1 MATSRSKKIAAR
13 KRQLRSNIKKF
24 NLNELEAKK
33 SSPKTGMDYV
43 KGQVGNYKNR
53 LKNIGVDPEKAIDTR
68 NPLEKALNLK
78 KDQNV
83 LFDVFEVLN
92 RPQQALFGAVDNLIK
107 HKDVGKGAL
116 EGLTGKKET
125 SGGKILRDLGMEG
138 NGKANLFTKEGR
150 KNIRLSDVLGFG
162 LDIFADPL
170 DLIAAPVKV
179 TSTAGKAVKAA
190 DNVSD
195 VLSKGTKLVKSTDT
209 LGDTARGI
217 AKASSTLN
225 TLGDVGKTTDVA
237 WKPISSILVE
247 KAGKGIKKGVGLS
260 DKAIEKV
267 LGVSDARNL
276 RKAEK
281 YAERTG
287 STLEDAAK
295 KLGISTSKLD
305 VYKGVKNQLRKTVDS
320 SKNIGGLIEKSK
332 EAENIANVNKTI
344 GERVL
349 DDLNSDIDNIIAA
362 SGKQGD
368 EAQAYYRQISDAL
381 HTKIDSAYD
390 RTIRGDDV
398 LASLKKGKAV
408 DFFNE
413 DSAKAITDE
422 LRKYGVKA
430 SNDGRTVTLLDSNS
444 KLKPLS
450 DAFKDKTFGKY
461 LSAEDLVDIDDAKN
475 FLNSTPEL
483 QELSRKAE
491 SAFPNLSR
499 VYDDLT
505 GLNASNIT
513 KEGYVR
519 HGLTDEGK
527 GIKASQGQFTSS
539 NKAFSGRKFKGT
551 AKEYNRLKEAALKEK
566 DLVDDAITGAKTT
579 KRGENAAKSIYKTD
593 DAGNFILDKEG
604 KPIRDD
610 NLYKELVDKKKNR
623 IASLQQEL
631 ESSEEILKGQTE
643 GLDAIDETKL
653 TKKGLRDVNTLRA
666 EKDFQE
672 TVSELKKLKF
682 ELIPE
687 KSSEVIDNL
696 KTSFKDYRKAKTA
709 YTNELKR
716 RIPSR
721 GDINKLEKNIGE
733 KQKLITDGKYYSDY
747 KKAEEAYKKALKT
760 KDISKETLNE
770 LKQTII
776 DKQKLVRN
784 SRAFKSYE
792 KSKNIYGKA
801 LELSGSSTKRLAK
814 LKNDMI
820 RNQKIVTN
828 NINVAKRF
836 QNKQARDIVG
846 NANKAFRE
854 GKRTG
859 RNIEKEML
867 KLKKTQGQIRAI
879 YESAQDLADSLPGQI
894 RYQEAALKKIEN
906 SSDAI
911 FASKSKIM
919 EQQAKAANILTS
931 QEGIEFMQTGFME
944 NLADYVKESPKFNKG
959 AQIYNEALVTG
970 LFNNNKYIKMADE
983 VGDKIPYGFT
993 KVNGSNFAN
1002 KLSEYNGI
1010 LPKNSQ
1016 DLANVMNQFKG
1027 TDIYVDN
1034 DVLKMFNM
1042 ANDTS
1047 KNQIKPL
1054 IKFIDGINNMF
1065 KKFSTLTPGF
1075 QIRNIVG
1082 NGTNMVLSGMPAK
1095 DLPVYYTRAVS
1106 LWNKSDELMDAFR
1119 KGTLTAAQK
1128 KDFDILKDFYTAG
1141 FAEAY
1146 VKGQGLEAIKEGGKG
1161 LIGKASK
1168 ASAYFNEGMDRLNR
1182 LTLLMYAKDNPQ
1194 YVSKLGRKNA
1204 VDAVRMVLFDP
1215 DNMSDLERNF
1225 FKKIIPFYTFTKQ
1238 NLMFQA
1244 SNIAK
1249 NTPKYKRLFRALN
1262 KAYDSVGE
1270 DKYYQYQKESMQ
1282 IPLPF
1287 TGSNGEQLFLKA
1299 NLPVSDLGE
1308 FMSNPLQRTGAST
1321 APFIKTPIEIITG
1334 KSLFTGEDANYN
1346 TLKNTAEKLGI
1357 KYQGVQDTTQLAETI
1372 LNGFGMQNVS
1382 TNIIKK
1388 VRAVLD
1394 KDQDGKSNQQLWA
1407 EIIRSV
1413 LQNTKRENIVNSGL
1427 YDEMLQYQ
1435 AVIKRLK
1442 NQGIDVPTMTEINAT
1457 NKMKLNRLK
1466 RKRAYSR

>member
-1 MATSRSKKIAAR
+1 MATSRSRRNSNFKKGMAA
-13 KRQLRSNIKKF
+13 II
-24 NLNELEAKK
+24 EAG
-33 SSPKTGMDYV
+33 SETPRKTGMGYV
-43 KGQVGNYKNR
+43 KGQVKNYKSR

-83 LFDVFEVLN
+83 LFDIFEVLN
-92 RPQQALFGAVDNLIK
+92 RPQQALFGAIDNAINN
-107 HKDVGKGAL
+107 KDIGKGAL

-138 NGKANLFTKEGR
+138 TGKGNIFTKEGR
-150 KNIRLSDVLGFG
+150 KNLSLSDFLGLG
-162 LDIFADPL
+162 LDIVADPL
-170 DLIAAPVKV
+170 DYITAPVKV
-179 TSTAGKAVKAA
+179 ASTAGKAVKAA

-195 VLSKGTKLVKSTDT
+195 VLSKGTKLVKSADT

-225 TLGDVGKTTDVA
+225 TLGDVGKTTNVA

-305 VYKGVKNQLRKTVDS
+305 VYKGVKDQLRKTVDS
-320 SKNIGGLIEKSK
+320 SKNIGGLIGKSK

-349 DDLNSDIDNIIAA
+349 NDLNNDIDNIITA

-368 EAQAYYRQISDAL
+368 EAQAFYRQISDAL
-381 HTKIDSAYD
+381 QTKVDSAYD

-422 LRKYGVKA
+422 LRNYGIKA
-430 SNDGRTVTLLDSNS
+430 SNDGRKVTLLDSNS

-450 DAFKDKTFGKY
+450 DAFKDKTFGNY
-461 LSAEDLVDIDDAKN
+461 LSAEDIVDIDDANK

-491 SAFPNLSR
+491 SAFPDLSR
-499 VYDDLT
+499 AYDDLT

-527 GIKASQGQFTSS
+527 EIKASQGQFTSS
-539 NKAFSGRKFKGT
+539 NKAFRGRKFKGT
-551 AKEYNRLKEAALKEK
+551 AKEYNRLKEAGLVEK
-566 DLVDDAITGAKTT
+566 TDDLVEDAITGTKTT

-593 DAGNFILDKEG
+593 DAGNFVLDKEG

-610 NLYKELVDKKKNR
+610 NLYKELVDKKNKR
-623 IASLQQEL
+623 KAALQQEL

-653 TKKGLRDVNTLRA
+653 TKKGIKNVNILKA

-672 TVSELKKLKF
+672 TLSELKKIKFDASEPPLKF
-682 ELIPE
+682 KKEILDLNQIPE
-687 KSSEVIDNL
+687 ESSEVIDNL
-696 KTSFKDYRKAKTA
+696 RTSFTDYRKAKNA
-709 YTNELKR
+709 YVNGLK
-716 RIPSR
+716 
-721 GDINKLEKNIGE
+721 KKNITGF
-733 KQKLITDGKYYSDY
+733 
-747 KKAEEAYKKALKT
+747 
-760 KDISKETLNE
+760 E
-770 LKQTII
+770 L
-776 DKQKLVRN
+776 
-784 SRAFKSYE
+784 E
-792 KSKNIYGKA
+792 H
-801 LELSGSSTKRLAK
+801 
-814 LKNDMI
+814 LKNQM
-820 RNQKIVTN
+820 NNSKKMVTT
-828 NINVAKRF
+828 NINVAKKF
-836 QNKQARDIVG
+836 QDKKGIEAIKK
-846 NANKAFRE
+846 ANKAFTE
-854 GKRTG
+854 GKVAG
-859 RNIEKEML
+859 RSIEKEMQ
-867 KLKKTQGQIRAI
+867 KLKKTQGQVKAI
-879 YESAQDLADSLPGQI
+879 YESAQDLADSLPKQI

-906 SSDAI
+906 SADAI
-911 FASKSKIM
+911 FASKSKII

-931 QEGIEFMQTGFME
+931 QEGIEFMNTGFME
-944 NLADYVKESPKFNKG
+944 NLADYVKRTPEFNKG

-993 KVNGSNFAN
+993 KVNGTNFAN

-1042 ANDTS
+1042 ANNAE

-1054 IKFIDGINNMF
+1054 MKFIDGVNNTF

-1075 QIRNIVG
+1075 QIRNILG
-1082 NGTNMVLSGMPAK
+1082 NSTNMVLSGMPAK
-1095 DLPVYYTRAVS
+1095 DLPVYYTRAAS

-1168 ASAYFNEGMDRLNR
+1168 VSANLNEGMDRLNR

-1244 SNIAK
+1244 SNVAK

-1262 KAYDSVGE
+1262 KAYDSVGD
-1270 DKYYQYQKESMQ
+1270 DKVASYQKNNMQ

-1287 TGSNGEQLFLKA
+1287 TGSDGEQLFLKA

-1321 APFIKTPIEIITG
+1321 APLIKTPIEIITG

-1357 KYQGVQDTTQLAETI
+1357 RSQGVQDTAQLAETI

-1382 TNIIKK
+1382 TNLIKK

-1407 EIIRSV
+1407 EIFRSV

-1442 NQGIDVPTMTEINAT
+1442 NQGIDIPTMTEINAT

>member
-107 HKDVGKGAL
+107 HKDVAKGAL

-195 VLSKGTKLVKSTDT
+195 VLSKGTKLVKSTDK

-217 AKASSTLN
+217 SKASSTLN

-295 KLGISTSKLD
+295 ELGISISKLD
-305 VYKGVKNQLRKTVDS
+305 VYKGVKDQLRKTVNS
-320 SKNIGGLIEKSK
+320 SKNIGGLIGKSK

-381 HTKIDSAYD
+381 QTKVDSAYD
-390 RTIRGDDV
+390 RTIKGDDV

-461 LSAEDLVDIDDAKN
+461 LSKEDLLDLEKAKEV
-475 FLNSTPEL
+475 LNSTPEL
-483 QELSRKAE
+483 KELSRKAE

-527 GIKASQGQFTSS
+527 EIKASQGQFTSS
-539 NKAFSGRKFKGT
+539 NKAFRERKFKGT
-551 AKEYNRLKEAALKEK
+551 AKEYNRLKEAGLVEK
-566 DLVDDAITGAKTT
+566 TDDLVEDAITGAKTT

-593 DAGNFILDKEG
+593 DAGNF
-604 KPIRDD
+604 
-610 NLYKELVDKKKNR
+610 YKELVDKKKNR

-653 TKKGLRDVNTLRA
+653 TKKGIKNVNILKT
-666 EKDFQE
+666 EKKFQDN
-672 TVSELKKLKF
+672 VASLKKLKF
-682 ELIPE
+682 DTIPE
-687 KSSEVIDNL
+687 ESSEVIDNL
-696 KTSFKDYRKAKTA
+696 KTSFTDYRKSKTA
-709 YTNELKR
+709 YVNGLKKK
-716 RIPSR
+716 S
-721 GDINKLEKNIGE
+721 
-733 KQKLITDGKYYSDY
+733 ITDD
-747 KKAEEAYKKALKT
+747 ELKALKT
-760 KDISKETLNE
+760 TMDNN
-770 LKQTII
+770 
-776 DKQKLVRN
+776 QKLVT
-784 SRAFKSYE
+784 S
-792 KSKNIYGKA
+792 
-801 LELSGSSTKRLAK
+801 
-814 LKNDMI
+814 
-820 RNQKIVTN
+820 
-828 NINVAKRF
+828 NINVVKQF
-836 QNKQARDIVG
+836 QNKQARDAVK
-846 NANKAFRE
+846 NANRAFRQ
-854 GKRTG
+854 GRMTG
-859 RNIEKEML
+859 RSIEKEIQRL
-867 KLKKTQGQIRAI
+867 TKTQGQVKAI
-879 YESAQDLADSLPGQI
+879 YESAEDLAESLPGQI

-906 SSDAI
+906 SADAI

-931 QEGIEFMQTGFME
+931 QEGIEFMNTGFME
-944 NLADYVKESPKFNKG
+944 NLADYVKRTPEFNKG
-959 AQIYNEALVTG
+959 AQIYNESLVTG

-983 VGDKIPYGFT
+983 VGDKVPYGFT

-1042 ANDTS
+1042 ANNAG
-1047 KNQIKPL
+1047 KNQVNPL
-1054 IKFIDGINNMF
+1054 IKFMDGINNTF

-1075 QIRNIVG
+1075 QLRNILG
-1082 NGTNMVLSGMPAK
+1082 NSTNMVLSGMPAK
-1095 DLPVYYTRAVS
+1095 DLPVYYTRAAS
-1106 LWNKSDELMDAFR
+1106 LWNKKDELMDAFR

-1168 ASAYFNEGMDRLNR
+1168 VSANLNEKMDTFNR

-1215 DNMSDLERNF
+1215 DNMSDLERNV

-1244 SNIAK
+1244 SNVAK

-1262 KAYDSVGE
+1262 KAYDSVGD
-1270 DKYYQYQKESMQ
+1270 DKIASYQKNNMQ

-1308 FMSNPLQRTGAST
+1308 FMSNPVQRTLSST
-1321 APFIKTPIEIITG
+1321 APLIKTPIEMVTG

-1357 KYQGVQDTTQLAETI
+1357 RSEGVNNTAKLAETI

-1382 TNIIKK
+1382 TNLIKK
-1388 VRAVLD
+1388 VQAVLD

-1407 EIIRSV
+1407 EIFRSV

-1427 YDEMLQYQ
+1427 YDEMQQYQ

>member
-1 MATSRSKKIAAR
+1 MATSRSRRNSKFKKGMAA
-13 KRQLRSNIKKF
+13 II
-24 NLNELEAKK
+24 EAG
-33 SSPKTGMDYV
+33 SETPRKTGMGYV
-43 KGQVGNYKNR
+43 KGQVKNYKSR

-83 LFDVFEVLN
+83 LFDIFEVLN
-92 RPQQALFGAVDNLIK
+92 RPQQALFGAIDNAINN
-107 HKDVGKGAL
+107 KDVGKGAL

-138 NGKANLFTKEGR
+138 TGKGNIFTKEGR
-150 KNIRLSDVLGFG
+150 KNLSLSDFLGLG
-162 LDIFADPL
+162 LDIVADPL
-170 DLIAAPVKV
+170 DYITAPVKV
-179 TSTAGKAVKAA
+179 ASTAGKAVKAA

-195 VLSKGTKLVKSTDT
+195 VLSKGTKLVKSADT

-225 TLGDVGKTTDVA
+225 TLGDVGKTTNVA

-281 YAERTG
+281 YAAKTG
-287 STLEDAAK
+287 STLEDAARS
-295 KLGISTSKLD
+295 LGISTSKLD
-305 VYKGVKNQLRKTVDS
+305 IYKGVKNQLRNTVDS
-320 SKNIGGLIEKSK
+320 SKNIGGLIGKSK

-349 DDLNSDIDNIIAA
+349 NDLNNDIDNIITA

-368 EAQAYYRQISDAL
+368 EAQAFYKKISDAL
-381 HTKIDSAYD
+381 QTKVDSAYD
-390 RTIRGDDV
+390 RTIKGDDV

-422 LRKYGVKA
+422 LRNYGIKA
-430 SNDGRTVTLLDSNS
+430 SNDGRKVTLLDSNS

-450 DAFKDKTFGKY
+450 DAFKDKTFGNY
-461 LSAEDLVDIDDAKN
+461 LSAEDIVDIDDANK

-499 VYDDLT
+499 ASDDLT

-527 GIKASQGQFTSS
+527 EIKASQGQFTSS
-539 NKAFSGRKFKGT
+539 NKAFRGRKFKGT
-551 AKEYNRLKEAALKEK
+551 AKEYNRLKEAGLVEK
-566 DLVDDAITGAKTT
+566 TDDLVEDAITGSKTT

-593 DAGNFILDKEG
+593 DAGNFVTKNGELV
-604 KPIRDD
+604 RDD

-631 ESSEEILKGQTE
+631 DSSNEILKGKTE

-653 TKKGLRDVNTLRA
+653 TKKGIKNVNILKT
-666 EKDFQE
+666 EKAFQDN
-672 TVSELKKLKF
+672 VASLKKLKF
-682 ELIPE
+682 DTIPE
-687 KSSEVIDNL
+687 ESSEVIDNL
-696 KTSFKDYRKAKTA
+696 KTSFTDYRKSKTA
-709 YTNELKR
+709 YVNGLKKK
-716 RIPSR
+716 S
-721 GDINKLEKNIGE
+721 
-733 KQKLITDGKYYSDY
+733 ITDD
-747 KKAEEAYKKALKT
+747 ELKALKT
-760 KDISKETLNE
+760 TMDNN
-770 LKQTII
+770 
-776 DKQKLVRN
+776 QKLVT
-784 SRAFKSYE
+784 S
-792 KSKNIYGKA
+792 
-801 LELSGSSTKRLAK
+801 
-814 LKNDMI
+814 
-820 RNQKIVTN
+820 
-828 NINVAKRF
+828 NINVAKQF
-836 QNKQARDIVG
+836 QNKQARDAVK
-846 NANKAFRE
+846 NANKAFRQ
-854 GKRTG
+854 GKMTG
-859 RNIEKEML
+859 RSIEKEIQRL
-867 KLKKTQGQIRAI
+867 TKTQGQVKAI
-879 YESAQDLADSLPGQI
+879 YESAQDLAESLPGQI
-894 RYQEAALKKIEN
+894 KYQEAALKKIEN
-906 SSDAI
+906 SADAI

-931 QEGIEFMQTGFME
+931 QEGIEFMNTGFME
-944 NLADYVKESPKFNKG
+944 NLTDYVKRTPEFNKG

-970 LFNNNKYIKMADE
+970 LFNNNKYIKMTDE
-983 VGDKIPYGFT
+983 VGDKVPYGFT

-1034 DVLKMFNM
+1034 DVLKMFSM
-1042 ANDTS
+1042 ANNAG
-1047 KNQIKPL
+1047 KNQVNPL
-1054 IKFIDGINNMF
+1054 IKFMDGINNTF

-1075 QIRNIVG
+1075 QMRNIVG
-1082 NGTNMVLSGMPAK
+1082 NSTNMVLSGMPARE
-1095 DLPVYYTRAVS
+1095 LPTYYTRAAS

-1168 ASAYFNEGMDRLNR
+1168 VSANLNEGMDRLNR

-1204 VDAVRMVLFDP
+1204 VDAVRTVLFDP
-1215 DNMSDLERNF
+1215 DNMSDLERNV

-1244 SNIAK
+1244 SNVAK

-1262 KAYDSVGE
+1262 KAYDSVGD
-1270 DKYYQYQKESMQ
+1270 DKIASYQKGNMQ

-1308 FMSNPLQRTGAST
+1308 FMSNPVQRTLAST
-1321 APFIKTPIEIITG
+1321 APLIKTPIEMVTG

-1357 KYQGVQDTTQLAETI
+1357 RSQGVQDTAQLAETI

-1382 TNIIKK
+1382 TNLIKK
-1388 VRAVLD
+1388 VQAVLD

-1407 EIIRSV
+1407 EIFRSV

-1427 YDEMLQYQ
+1427 YDEMQQYQ

>member
-1 MATSRSKKIAAR
+1 MATSRSKRNSKFKKGMAA
-13 KRQLRSNIKKF
+13 I
-24 NLNELEAKK
+24 LEAG
-33 SSPKTGMDYV
+33 SETPRKTGMDYV
-43 KGQVGNYKNR
+43 KGQVKNYKNR

-83 LFDVFEVLN
+83 LFDIFEVLN
-92 RPQQALFGAVDNLIK
+92 RPQQALFGAADNMIK
-107 HKDVGKGAL
+107 GDDVTKGAL

-138 NGKANLFTKEGR
+138 TGKGNIFTKEGR
-150 KNIRLSDVLGFG
+150 KNLSLSDFLGLG
-162 LDIFADPL
+162 LDIIADPL
-170 DLIAAPVKV
+170 DYITAPVKV
-179 TSTAGKAVKAA
+179 ASTAGKAVKAA
-190 DNVSD
+190 DNISD

-209 LGDTARGI
+209 LGGTARGI

-225 TLGDVGKTTDVA
+225 TLGDVGKTTDIA

-247 KAGKGIKKGVGLS
+247 KAGKGIKKGAKFGDNILEKALS
-260 DKAIEKV
+260 K
-267 LGVSDARNL
+267 SDAKSL
-276 RKAEK
+276 RKAEEYVAK
-281 YAERTG
+281 AGGTI
-287 STLEDAAK
+287 EDALK
-295 KLGISTSKLD
+295 EIGRSSTKLD
-305 VYKGVKNQLRKTVDS
+305 TYKGIKDQLRNTVDS
-320 SKNIGGLIEKSK
+320 AKNLGGLIGKSR
-332 EAENIANVNKTI
+332 EAQNISNINKTI

-349 DDLNSDIDNIIAA
+349 DDLNNDIDNIIAT

-368 EAQAYYRQISDAL
+368 EAQAYYRKISDAL
-381 HTKIDSAYD
+381 QTKVDSTYD

-461 LSAEDLVDIDDAKN
+461 LSAEDLVDIDDAKK

-491 SAFPNLSR
+491 SAFPDLSR
-499 VYDDLT
+499 AYDDLT

-653 TKKGLRDVNTLRA
+653 TKKGLRDVNTLRV

-760 KDISKETLNE
+760 KDISKETLND
-770 LKQTII
+770 LKQTMI
-776 DKQKLVRN
+776 DKQKLIRN

-867 KLKKTQGQIRAI
+867 KLKKTQGQVKAI

-944 NLADYVKESPKFNKG
+944 NLADYVKRSPEFNKA

-983 VGDKIPYGFT
+983 VGDKVPYGFT

-1427 YDEMLQYQ
+1427 YDEMQQYQ

>member
-1 MATSRSKKIAAR
+1 MATSRSKRNSKFKKGMAA
-13 KRQLRSNIKKF
+13 II
-24 NLNELEAKK
+24 EAG
-33 SSPKTGMDYV
+33 SETPRKTGMGYV
-43 KGQVGNYKNR
+43 KGQVKNYKSR

-83 LFDVFEVLN
+83 LFDIFEVLN
-92 RPQQALFGAVDNLIK
+92 RPQQALFGAIDNAINN
-107 HKDVGKGAL
+107 KDIGKGAL

-138 NGKANLFTKEGR
+138 TGKGNIFTKEGR
-150 KNIRLSDVLGFG
+150 KNLSLSDFLGLG
-162 LDIFADPL
+162 LDIVADPL
-170 DLIAAPVKV
+170 DYITAPVKV
-179 TSTAGKAVKAA
+179 ASTAGKAVKAA
-190 DNVSD
+190 DNISD
-195 VLSKGTKLVKSTDT
+195 VLSKGTKLVKSADT

-225 TLGDVGKTTDVA
+225 TLGDVGKTTNVA

-281 YAERTG
+281 YAAKTG
-287 STLEDAAK
+287 STLEDAARS
-295 KLGISTSKLD
+295 LGISTSKLD
-305 VYKGVKNQLRKTVDS
+305 IYKGVKNQLRNTVDS
-320 SKNIGGLIEKSK
+320 SKNIGGLIGKSK

-349 DDLNSDIDNIIAA
+349 NDLNSDIDNIIAA

-368 EAQAYYRQISDAL
+368 EAQAFYRQISDAL
-381 HTKIDSAYD
+381 QTKVDSAYD

-398 LASLKKGKAV
+398 LSSLKKGKAV

-422 LRKYGVKA
+422 LRKYGIKA

-450 DAFKDKTFGKY
+450 DAFKDKTFGNY
-461 LSAEDLVDIDDAKN
+461 LSAEDIVDIDDANK

-491 SAFPNLSR
+491 NAFPNLSR
-499 VYDDLT
+499 ASDDLT

-527 GIKASQGQFTSS
+527 EIKASQGQFTSS
-539 NKAFSGRKFKGT
+539 NKAFRGRKFKGT
-551 AKEYNRLKEAALKEK
+551 AKEYNRLKEAGLVEK
-566 DLVDDAITGAKTT
+566 TDDLVEDAITGAKTT

-593 DAGNFILDKEG
+593 DAGNFVLDKEG

-610 NLYKELVDKKKNR
+610 NLYKELVAKKNKR
-623 IASLQQEL
+623 KEALQQEL
-631 ESSEEILKGQTE
+631 ESVEEILKGKTE
-643 GLDAIDETKL
+643 GLDAIDESKL

-672 TVSELKKLKF
+672 TVSELKKIKFDTSEPPLKF
-682 ELIPE
+682 KKEILDLNQIPE
-687 KSSEVIDNL
+687 ESSEVIDNL
-696 KTSFKDYRKAKTA
+696 RTSFTDYRKAKNA
-709 YTNELKR
+709 YVNGLK
-716 RIPSR
+716 
-721 GDINKLEKNIGE
+721 KKNITGF
-733 KQKLITDGKYYSDY
+733 
-747 KKAEEAYKKALKT
+747 
-760 KDISKETLNE
+760 E
-770 LKQTII
+770 L
-776 DKQKLVRN
+776 
-784 SRAFKSYE
+784 E
-792 KSKNIYGKA
+792 H
-801 LELSGSSTKRLAK
+801 
-814 LKNDMI
+814 LKNQM
-820 RNQKIVTN
+820 NNSKKMVTT
-828 NINVAKRF
+828 NINVAKKF
-836 QNKQARDIVG
+836 QDKKGIEAIKK
-846 NANKAFRE
+846 ANKAFTE
-854 GKRTG
+854 GKVAG
-859 RNIEKEML
+859 RSIEKEMQ

-879 YESAQDLADSLPGQI
+879 YESAEDLAKSLPGQI

-931 QEGIEFMQTGFME
+931 QEGIEFMNTGFME
-944 NLADYVKESPKFNKG
+944 NLADYVKRTPEFNKG

-970 LFNNNKYIKMADE
+970 LFNNNKYIKMTDE
-983 VGDKIPYGFT
+983 VGDKVPYGFT

-1042 ANDTS
+1042 ANNAG
-1047 KNQIKPL
+1047 KNQVNPL
-1054 IKFIDGINNMF
+1054 IKFMDGINNTF

-1082 NGTNMVLSGMPAK
+1082 NSTNMVLSGMPAK
-1095 DLPVYYTRAVS
+1095 DLPIYYTRAAS

-1128 KDFDILKDFYTAG
+1128 KDFDILKDFYKAG

-1168 ASAYFNEGMDRLNR
+1168 VSAKMNEKMDTFNR

-1244 SNIAK
+1244 SNVAK

-1262 KAYDSVGE
+1262 KAYDSVGD
-1270 DKYYQYQKESMQ
+1270 DKIASYQKNNMQ

-1321 APFIKTPIEIITG
+1321 APLIKTPIEIITG

-1357 KYQGVQDTTQLAETI
+1357 KSKGVQDTAKLAETI

-1382 TNIIKK
+1382 TNLIKK
-1388 VRAVLD
+1388 VQAVLD

-1407 EIIRSV
+1407 EIFRSV

>member
-1 MATSRSKKIAAR
+1 MATSRSKRNSNFKKGMAA
-13 KRQLRSNIKKF
+13 I
-24 NLNELEAKK
+24 LEAG
-33 SSPKTGMDYV
+33 SETPRKTGMGYV
-43 KGQVGNYKNR
+43 KGQVKNYKNR

-83 LFDVFEVLN
+83 LFDIFEVLN
-92 RPQQALFGAVDNLIK
+92 RPQQALFGAADNMIK
-107 HKDVGKGAL
+107 GDDVTKGAL

-138 NGKANLFTKEGR
+138 TGKGNIFTKEGR
-150 KNIRLSDVLGFG
+150 KNLSLSDYLGLG

-209 LGDTARGI
+209 LGGTARGI

-247 KAGKGIKKGVGLS
+247 KAGKGIKKGAKFGDNILEKALS
-260 DKAIEKV
+260 K
-267 LGVSDARNL
+267 SDAKSL
-276 RKAEK
+276 RKAEEYVAK
-281 YAERTG
+281 AGGTI
-287 STLEDAAK
+287 EDALK
-295 KLGISTSKLD
+295 EIGRSSTKLD
-305 VYKGVKNQLRKTVDS
+305 TYKGIKDQLRKTVDS
-320 SKNIGGLIEKSK
+320 AKNLGGLIGTSK
-332 EAENIANVNKTI
+332 EAQNISNINKTI

-349 DDLNSDIDNIIAA
+349 DDLNNDIDDIIVA

-368 EAQAYYRQISDAL
+368 EAQAYYRKISDAL
-381 HTKIDSAYD
+381 QTKVDSAYD

-483 QELSRKAE
+483 QELSRKSE
-491 SAFPNLSR
+491 SAFPDLSR
-499 VYDDLT
+499 AYDYLT

-539 NKAFSGRKFKGT
+539 NKAFRGRKFKGT
-551 AKEYNRLKEAALKEK
+551 AKEYNRLKEAGLVEK
-566 DLVDDAITGAKTT
+566 TDDLVEDAITGAKTT

-610 NLYKELVDKKKNR
+610 NLYKELVDKKNNR

-631 ESSEEILKGQTE
+631 ESSEEILKGKTE
-643 GLDAIDETKL
+643 GLDAIDESKL
-653 TKKGLRDVNTLRA
+653 TKKGIKNVNILKA

-672 TVSELKKLKF
+672 TLSELKKIKFDASEPPLKF
-682 ELIPE
+682 KKEILDLNQIPE
-687 KSSEVIDNL
+687 ESSEVIDNL
-696 KTSFKDYRKAKTA
+696 RTSFTDYRKAKNA
-709 YTNELKR
+709 YVNGLK
-716 RIPSR
+716 
-721 GDINKLEKNIGE
+721 KKNI
-733 KQKLITDGKYYSDY
+733 TWF
-747 KKAEEAYKKALKT
+747 
-760 KDISKETLNE
+760 E
-770 LKQTII
+770 L
-776 DKQKLVRN
+776 
-784 SRAFKSYE
+784 E
-792 KSKNIYGKA
+792 H
-801 LELSGSSTKRLAK
+801 
-814 LKNDMI
+814 LKNQM
-820 RNQKIVTN
+820 NNSKKMVTT
-828 NINVAKRF
+828 NINVAKKF
-836 QNKQARDIVG
+836 QDKKGIEAIKK
-846 NANKAFRE
+846 ANKAFTE
-854 GKRTG
+854 GKATG
-859 RNIEKEML
+859 RSIEKEMQ
-867 KLKKTQGQIRAI
+867 KLKKTQGQVKAI
-879 YESAQDLADSLPGQI
+879 YESAQDLADSLPKQI

-944 NLADYVKESPKFNKG
+944 NLADYVRRSPGFNKA

-983 VGDKIPYGFT
+983 IGDKVPYGFT

-1002 KLSEYNGI
+1002 KLGEYNGI

-1042 ANDTS
+1042 ANNAE

-1054 IKFIDGINNMF
+1054 IKFIDGINNTF
-1065 KKFSTLTPGF
+1065 KKFATLTAGF
-1075 QIRNIVG
+1075 QVRNILG

-1095 DLPVYYTRAVS
+1095 DLPVYYTKAHS
-1106 LWNKSDELMDAFR
+1106 LWNNADELMDAFR

-1168 ASAYFNEGMDRLNR
+1168 VSANLNEGMDRLNR

-1215 DNMSDLERNF
+1215 NNMSDLERNF

-1270 DKYYQYQKESMQ
+1270 GNYYEYQKGNMQ

-1308 FMSNPLQRTGAST
+1308 FMSNPVQRTLSST
-1321 APFIKTPIEIITG
+1321 APFIKIPTEMVTG

-1346 TLKNTAEKLGI
+1346 VLKNTAEKLGI
-1357 KYQGVQDTTQLAETI
+1357 KYQGVQDTAQLAETI

-1382 TNIIKK
+1382 TNLIKK
-1388 VRAVLD
+1388 VQAVLD

-1407 EIIRSV
+1407 EILRSV

>member
-24 NLNELEAKK
+24 NLNELEAKN

-43 KGQVGNYKNR
+43 KGQVGNYKTR
-53 LKNIGVDPEKAIDTR
+53 LQNIGVDPEKAIDTR

-83 LFDVFEVLN
+83 LFDIFEVLN

-138 NGKANLFTKEGR
+138 TGKGNIFTKEGR
-150 KNIRLSDVLGFG
+150 KNLSLSDFLGLG
-162 LDIFADPL
+162 LDIVADPL
-170 DLIAAPVKV
+170 DYITAPVKV
-179 TSTAGKAVKAA
+179 ASTAGKAVKAA
-190 DNVSD
+190 DNISD
-195 VLSKGTKLVKSTDT
+195 VLSKGTKLVKSADT

-225 TLGDVGKTTDVA
+225 TLGDVGKTTNVA

-287 STLEDAAK
+287 STLEDAARE
-295 KLGISTSKLD
+295 LGVSTSKLD
-305 VYKGVKNQLRKTVDS
+305 VYKGIKDQLRKTVDS
-320 SKNIGGLIEKSK
+320 AKNLGGLIGRSK

-349 DDLNSDIDNIIAA
+349 NDLNSDIDNIITA

-368 EAQAYYRQISDAL
+368 EAQAYYRKISDAL
-381 HTKIDSAYD
+381 QTKVDSAYD

-422 LRKYGVKA
+422 LRKYGIKA

-450 DAFKDKTFGKY
+450 DAFKDKTFGNY
-461 LSAEDLVDIDDAKN
+461 LSAEDIVDIDEANK

-499 VYDDLT
+499 ASDDLT

-539 NKAFSGRKFKGT
+539 NKAFRGRKFKGT
-551 AKEYNRLKEAALKEK
+551 AKEYNRLKEAGLVEK
-566 DLVDDAITGAKTT
+566 TDDLVEDAITGAKTT

-593 DAGNFILDKEG
+593 DAGNFVLDKEG

-610 NLYKELVDKKKNR
+610 NLYKELVDKKNKR
-623 IASLQQEL
+623 KAALQQEL
-631 ESSEEILKGQTE
+631 ESSEEILKGKTE

-653 TKKGLRDVNTLRA
+653 TKKGIRDVNTLKA
-666 EKDFQE
+666 EKAFQDN
-672 TVSELKKLKF
+672 VSELKKLKF
-682 ELIPE
+682 DTIPE
-687 KSSEVIDNL
+687 EASEVIDNL
-696 KTSFKDYRKAKTA
+696 KTSFTDYRKSKTA
-709 YTNELKR
+709 YVNGLK
-716 RIPSR
+716 
-721 GDINKLEKNIGE
+721 KKNIADDE
-733 KQKLITDGKYYSDY
+733 L
-747 KKAEEAYKKALKT
+747 KALK
-760 KDISKETLNE
+760 NAM
-770 LKQTII
+770 
-776 DKQKLVRN
+776 DK
-784 SRAFKSYE
+784 
-792 KSKNIYGKA
+792 
-801 LELSGSSTKRLAK
+801 
-814 LKNDMI
+814 
-820 RNQKIVTN
+820 NQKIVTN
-828 NINVAKRF
+828 NINVAKQF

-846 NANKAFRE
+846 NANKAFKQ
-854 GKRTG
+854 GKAAG
-859 RNIEKEML
+859 RSIEKEMQ

-879 YESAQDLADSLPGQI
+879 YESAEDLAKTLPGQI
-894 RYQEAALKKIEN
+894 RYQEAALKKIE
-906 SSDAI
+906 SSADAI

-944 NLADYVKESPKFNKG
+944 NLADYVKRSPEFTAG
-959 AQIYNEALVTG
+959 AQKYNEALVTG

-983 VGDKIPYGFT
+983 VGDKVPYGFT
-993 KVNGSNFAN
+993 KVNGTNFAN

-1042 ANDTS
+1042 ANNAG
-1047 KNQIKPL
+1047 KNQVNPL

-1095 DLPVYYTRAVS
+1095 DLPVYYTRAAS
-1106 LWNKSDELMDAFR
+1106 LWNKRDELMDAFR

-1168 ASAYFNEGMDRLNR
+1168 VSANLNEGMDRLNR

-1215 DNMSDLERNF
+1215 DNMSDLERNV

-1244 SNIAK
+1244 SNVAK

-1270 DKYYQYQKESMQ
+1270 GNYYDYQKGNMQ

-1287 TGSNGEQLFLKA
+1287 RDKDGNQLFLKA

-1308 FMSNPLQRTGAST
+1308 FMSNPVQRTLSST
-1321 APFIKTPIEIITG
+1321 APLIKIPTEMVTG
-1334 KSLFTGEDANYN
+1334 KSLFTGEDTNYN
-1346 TLKNTAEKLGI
+1346 VLKNTAEKLGI
-1357 KYQGVQDTTQLAETI
+1357 RSQGVQDTAQLAETI

-1382 TNIIKK
+1382 TNLIKK
-1388 VRAVLD
+1388 VQAVLD
-1394 KDQDGKSNQQLWA
+1394 KDQEGKSDQQLWA
-1407 EIIRSV
+1407 EIFRSV
-1413 LQNTKRENIVNSGL
+1413 LQNTKRENVVNSGL
-1427 YDEMLQYQ
+1427 YDEMQQYQ

-1442 NQGIDVPTMTEINAT
+1442 NQGIDIPTMTEINAT

>member
-1 MATSRSKKIAAR
+1 MATSRSRRNSKFKKGMAA
-13 KRQLRSNIKKF
+13 II
-24 NLNELEAKK
+24 EAG
-33 SSPKTGMDYV
+33 SETPRKTGMGYV
-43 KGQVGNYKNR
+43 KGQVKNYKSR

-83 LFDVFEVLN
+83 LFDIFEVLN
-92 RPQQALFGAVDNLIK
+92 RPQQALFGAVDNMIK
-107 HKDVGKGAL
+107 EDDVIKGAL

-138 NGKANLFTKEGR
+138 TGKGNIFTKEGR
-150 KNIRLSDVLGFG
+150 KNLSLSDYLGLG

-170 DLIAAPVKV
+170 DYITAPVKV
-179 TSTAGKAVKAA
+179 ASTAGKAVKAA
-190 DNVSD
+190 DNISD
-195 VLSKGTKLVKSTDT
+195 VLSKGTKLVKSADT

-260 DKAIEKV
+260 DRAIEKV

-305 VYKGVKNQLRKTVDS
+305 VYKGVKDQLRKTVDS
-320 SKNIGGLIEKSK
+320 AKNIGGLIRKSK

-349 DDLNSDIDNIIAA
+349 DDLNSDIDDIITA

-368 EAQAYYRQISDAL
+368 EAQAYYRKISDAL
-381 HTKIDSAYD
+381 QTKVDSAYD

-450 DAFKDKTFGKY
+450 DAFKDKTFGNY
-461 LSAEDLVDIDDAKN
+461 LSAEDIVDIDDAKN

-499 VYDDLT
+499 ASDDLT

-527 GIKASQGQFTSS
+527 GIKAQEGQFTSS
-539 NKAFSGRKFKGT
+539 NKAFRGRKFKGT
-551 AKEYNRLKEAALKEK
+551 AKEYNRLQEAALKEK
-566 DLVDDAITGAKTT
+566 GLVEDAITGAKTT

-593 DAGNFILDKEG
+593 DAGNFVLDKEG

-623 IASLQQEL
+623 ISSLQQEL
-631 ESSEEILKGQTE
+631 ESSEEILKGKTE
-643 GLDAIDETKL
+643 GLDAIDESKL
-653 TKKGLRDVNTLRA
+653 TKKGLRDVNTLKA
-666 EKDFQE
+666 EKDFQDN
-672 TVSELKKLKF
+672 VSELKKLKF
-682 ELIPE
+682 DTIPE
-687 KSSEVIDNL
+687 ESSEVIDNL
-696 KTSFKDYRKAKTA
+696 KTSFTDYRKSKTA
-709 YTNELKR
+709 YVNGLK
-716 RIPSR
+716 
-721 GDINKLEKNIGE
+721 KKNIADDE
-733 KQKLITDGKYYSDY
+733 L
-747 KKAEEAYKKALKT
+747 KALK
-760 KDISKETLNE
+760 NAM
-770 LKQTII
+770 
-776 DKQKLVRN
+776 DK
-784 SRAFKSYE
+784 
-792 KSKNIYGKA
+792 
-801 LELSGSSTKRLAK
+801 
-814 LKNDMI
+814 
-820 RNQKIVTN
+820 NQKIVTN
-828 NINVAKRF
+828 NINVAKQF

-846 NANKAFRE
+846 NANKAFKQ
-854 GKRTG
+854 GKAAG
-859 RNIEKEML
+859 RSIEKEMQ
-867 KLKKTQGQIRAI
+867 KLAKTQGQIRAI
-879 YESAQDLADSLPGQI
+879 YESAQDLAESLPGQI
-894 RYQEAALKKIEN
+894 KYQEAALKKIEN

-931 QEGIEFMQTGFME
+931 QEGIEFMQTSFFE
-944 NLADYVKESPKFNKG
+944 NLADYVKESPKFNKA

-983 VGDKIPYGFT
+983 VGDKVPYGFT

-1042 ANDTS
+1042 ANNAE

-1054 IKFIDGINNMF
+1054 MKFIDGVNNTF

-1082 NGTNMVLSGMPAK
+1082 NSTNMVLSGVPAK
-1095 DLPVYYTRAVS
+1095 DLPVYYTRAAS
-1106 LWNKSDELMDAFR
+1106 LWNKSNELMDAFR

-1168 ASAYFNEGMDRLNR
+1168 VSAKANEAVDTYNR
-1182 LTLLMYAKDNPQ
+1182 LALLMYAKDNPQ

-1244 SNIAK
+1244 TNVAK
-1249 NTPKYKRLFRALN
+1249 NTPKYKRLFRSLN

-1270 DKYYQYQKESMQ
+1270 GNYYDYQKGNMQ

-1287 TGSNGEQLFLKA
+1287 RDKDGNQLFLKA

-1321 APFIKTPIEIITG
+1321 APLIKTPIEIITG

-1346 TLKNTAEKLGI
+1346 VLKNTAEKLGI
-1357 KYQGVQDTTQLAETI
+1357 RSQGVNNTAQLAETI

-1382 TNIIKK
+1382 TNLIKK
-1388 VRAVLD
+1388 VQAVLD
-1394 KDQDGKSNQQLWA
+1394 RDQEGKSDQQLWA
-1407 EIIRSV
+1407 EIFRSV
-1413 LQNTKRENIVNSGL
+1413 LQNTKRENVVNSGL
-1427 YDEMLQYQ
+1427 YDEMQQYQ

-1442 NQGIDVPTMTEINAT
+1442 NQGIDIPTMTEINAT

>member
-1 MATSRSKKIAAR
+1 MATSRSKRNSKFKKGMAA
-13 KRQLRSNIKKF
+13 I
-24 NLNELEAKK
+24 LEAG
-33 SSPKTGMDYV
+33 SETPRKTGMGYV
-43 KGQVGNYKNR
+43 KGQVKNYKNR

-83 LFDVFEVLN
+83 LFDIFEVLN
-92 RPQQALFGAVDNLIK
+92 RPQQALFGAADNMIK
-107 HKDVGKGAL
+107 GDDVTKGAL

-138 NGKANLFTKEGR
+138 TGKGNIFTKEGR
-150 KNIRLSDVLGFG
+150 KNLSLSDFLGLG

-190 DNVSD
+190 DNISD
-195 VLSKGTKLVKSTDT
+195 VLSKGTKLVKSTDKI
-209 LGDTARGI
+209 GDTARGI

-225 TLGDVGKTTDVA
+225 TLGDVGKTTKTVWRPA
-237 WKPISSILVE
+237 NSALFSY
-247 KAGKGIKKGVGLS
+247 AGQGIKKGAKFGDNILEKALS
-260 DKAIEKV
+260 K
-267 LGVSDARNL
+267 SDAKSL
-276 RKAEK
+276 RKAEEYVAK
-281 YAERTG
+281 AGGTI
-287 STLEDAAK
+287 EDALK
-295 KLGISTSKLD
+295 EIGRSSTKLD
-305 VYKGVKNQLRKTVDS
+305 TYKGIKDQLRNTVDS
-320 SKNIGGLIEKSK
+320 AKNLGGLIGKSR
-332 EAENIANVNKTI
+332 EAQNISNINKTI

-349 DDLNSDIDNIIAA
+349 DDLNNDIDDIIVA

-368 EAQAYYRQISDAL
+368 EAQAYYRKISDAL
-381 HTKIDSAYD
+381 QTKVDSAYD

-398 LASLKKGKAV
+398 LSSLKKGKAI

-422 LRKYGVKA
+422 LRKYGIKA

-461 LSAEDLVDIDDAKN
+461 LSAEDIVDIEDAKK

-491 SAFPNLSR
+491 SAFPDLSR
-499 VYDDLT
+499 ASDDLT

-527 GIKASQGQFTSS
+527 EIKASQGQFTSS
-539 NKAFSGRKFKGT
+539 NKAFRGRKFKGT
-551 AKEYNRLKEAALKEK
+551 TKEYNRLQEAALKEK

-610 NLYKELVDKKKNR
+610 NLYKELVDKKNKR
-623 IASLQQEL
+623 KAALQQEL
-631 ESSEEILKGQTE
+631 ESSEEILKGKTE

-653 TKKGLRDVNTLRA
+653 TKKGIKNVNILKA

-672 TVSELKKLKF
+672 TLSELKKIKFDASEPPLKF
-682 ELIPE
+682 KKEILDLNQIPE
-687 KSSEVIDNL
+687 ESSEVIDNL
-696 KTSFKDYRKAKTA
+696 RTSFTDYRKAKNA
-709 YTNELKR
+709 YVNGLK
-716 RIPSR
+716 
-721 GDINKLEKNIGE
+721 KKNI
-733 KQKLITDGKYYSDY
+733 TWF
-747 KKAEEAYKKALKT
+747 
-760 KDISKETLNE
+760 E
-770 LKQTII
+770 L
-776 DKQKLVRN
+776 
-784 SRAFKSYE
+784 E
-792 KSKNIYGKA
+792 H
-801 LELSGSSTKRLAK
+801 
-814 LKNDMI
+814 LKNQM
-820 RNQKIVTN
+820 NNSKKMVTT
-828 NINVAKRF
+828 NINVAKKF
-836 QNKQARDIVG
+836 QDKKGIEAIKK
-846 NANKAFRE
+846 ANKAFAE
-854 GKRTG
+854 GKATG
-859 RNIEKEML
+859 RSIEKEMQ
-867 KLKKTQGQIRAI
+867 KLKKTQGQVKAI
-879 YESAQDLADSLPGQI
+879 YESAQDLADSLPKQI

-944 NLADYVKESPKFNKG
+944 NLADYVKRSPEFNKA

-970 LFNNNKYIKMADE
+970 LFNNNKYVKMADE

-1002 KLSEYNGI
+1002 KLGEYNGI

-1027 TDIYVDN
+1027 TDIVVDN

-1065 KKFSTLTPGF
+1065 KKFSTLTAGF
-1075 QIRNIVG
+1075 QIRNILG
-1082 NGTNMVLSGMPAK
+1082 NGTNMVLSGMPARE
-1095 DLPVYYTRAVS
+1095 LPTYYVKAHS
-1106 LWNKSDELMDAFR
+1106 LWNNADELMDGFR

-1128 KDFDILKDFYTAG
+1128 QDFDILKEFYTAG

-1244 SNIAK
+1244 SNVAK

-1262 KAYDSVGE
+1262 KAYDSVGD
-1270 DKYYQYQKESMQ
+1270 DKIASYQKNNMQ

-1308 FMSNPLQRTGAST
+1308 FMSNPVQRTLSST
-1321 APFIKTPIEIITG
+1321 APLIKTPIEMVTG

-1357 KYQGVQDTTQLAETI
+1357 RSEEVNNTAKLAETI
-1372 LNGFGMQNVS
+1372 LNGFGLQNVS
-1382 TNIIKK
+1382 TNLIKK
-1388 VRAVLD
+1388 VQAVLD

-1407 EIIRSV
+1407 EIFRSV

>member
-1 MATSRSKKIAAR
+1 MATSRSKRNSNFKKGMAAI
-13 KRQLRSNIKKF
+13 IKAGS
-24 NLNELEAKK
+24 ET
-33 SSPKTGMDYV
+33 PRKTGMGYV
-43 KGQVGNYKNR
+43 KGQVKNYKSR

-83 LFDVFEVLN
+83 LFDIFEVLN
-92 RPQQALFGAVDNLIK
+92 RPQQALFGAIDNAINN
-107 HKDVGKGAL
+107 KDVGKGAL

-138 NGKANLFTKEGR
+138 TGKGNIFTKEGR
-150 KNIRLSDVLGFG
+150 KNLSLSDFLGLG
-162 LDIFADPL
+162 LDIVADPL
-170 DLIAAPVKV
+170 DYITAPVKV
-179 TSTAGKAVKAA
+179 ASSAGKAVKAA
-190 DNVSD
+190 DNISD
-195 VLSKGTKLVKSTDT
+195 VLSKGTKLVKSADT

-281 YAERTG
+281 YAAKTG
-287 STLEDAAK
+287 GTLEDAARS
-295 KLGISTSKLD
+295 LGISTNKLD
-305 VYKGVKNQLRKTVDS
+305 VYKGVKDQLRNTVDS
-320 SKNIGGLIEKSK
+320 SKNIGGLIGKSK
-332 EAENIANVNKTI
+332 EAENIANVNKTM
-344 GERVL
+344 GEKVL
-349 DDLNSDIDNIIAA
+349 NDLNSDIDDIISA

-368 EAQAYYRQISDAL
+368 EAQAFYRKISDAL
-381 HTKIDSAYD
+381 QTKVDSAYD
-390 RTIRGDDV
+390 RTIKGDDV

-422 LRKYGVKA
+422 LRNYGIKA
-430 SNDGRTVTLLDSNS
+430 SNDGRNVTLLDSNS

-450 DAFKDKTFGKY
+450 DAFKDKTFGNY
-461 LSAEDLVDIDDAKN
+461 LSAEDIVDIDDANK

-499 VYDDLT
+499 ASDDLT

-527 GIKASQGQFTSS
+527 EIKASQGQFTSS
-539 NKAFSGRKFKGT
+539 NKAFRGRKFKGT
-551 AKEYNRLKEAALKEK
+551 AKEYNRLKEAGLAEK
-566 DLVDDAITGAKTT
+566 TDDLVEDAITGAKTT

-593 DAGNFILDKEG
+593 DAGNFVTKNGELV
-604 KPIRDD
+604 RDD

-623 IASLQQEL
+623 ITTLQQEL
-631 ESSEEILKGQTE
+631 DSSNEILKGKTE

-653 TKKGLRDVNTLRA
+653 TKKGIKNVNILKT
-666 EKDFQE
+666 EKAFQDN
-672 TVSELKKLKF
+672 VASLKKLKF
-682 ELIPE
+682 DTIPE
-687 KSSEVIDNL
+687 ESSEVIDNL
-696 KTSFKDYRKAKTA
+696 KTSFTDYRKSKTA
-709 YTNELKR
+709 YVNGLKKK
-716 RIPSR
+716 S
-721 GDINKLEKNIGE
+721 
-733 KQKLITDGKYYSDY
+733 ITDD
-747 KKAEEAYKKALKT
+747 ELKALKT
-760 KDISKETLNE
+760 TMDNN
-770 LKQTII
+770 
-776 DKQKLVRN
+776 QKLVT
-784 SRAFKSYE
+784 S
-792 KSKNIYGKA
+792 
-801 LELSGSSTKRLAK
+801 
-814 LKNDMI
+814 
-820 RNQKIVTN
+820 
-828 NINVAKRF
+828 NINVAKQF
-836 QNKQARDIVG
+836 QNKQARDAVK
-846 NANKAFRE
+846 NANKAFRQ
-854 GKRTG
+854 GKMTG
-859 RNIEKEML
+859 RSIEKEIQRL
-867 KLKKTQGQIRAI
+867 TKTQGQVKAI
-879 YESAQDLADSLPGQI
+879 YESAQDLAESLPGQI
-894 RYQEAALKKIEN
+894 KYQEAALKKIEN
-906 SSDAI
+906 SADAI
-911 FASKSKIM
+911 FASKSRIM

-931 QEGIEFMQTGFME
+931 QEGIEFMNTGFME
-944 NLADYVKESPKFNKG
+944 NLADYVKRTPEFNKG
-959 AQIYNEALVTG
+959 AQIYNEALVSG
-970 LFNNNKYIKMADE
+970 LFNNNKYIKMTDE
-983 VGDKIPYGFT
+983 VGDKVPYGFT

-1042 ANDTS
+1042 ANNAG
-1047 KNQIKPL
+1047 KNQVNPL
-1054 IKFIDGINNMF
+1054 IKFMDGINNTF

-1075 QIRNIVG
+1075 QMRNILG
-1082 NGTNMVLSGMPAK
+1082 NSTNMVLSGMPAK
-1095 DLPVYYTRAVS
+1095 DLPVYYTRAAS
-1106 LWNKSDELMDAFR
+1106 LWSKSDELMDAFR

-1128 KDFDILKDFYTAG
+1128 KEFDILKDFYKAG

-1168 ASAYFNEGMDRLNR
+1168 VSANLNEGMDRLNR

-1204 VDAVRMVLFDP
+1204 VDAVRTVLFDP
-1215 DNMSDLERNF
+1215 DNMSDLERNV

-1244 SNIAK
+1244 SNVAK

-1262 KAYDSVGE
+1262 KAYDSVSD
-1270 DKYYQYQKESMQ
+1270 DKIASYQKNNMQ

-1308 FMSNPLQRTGAST
+1308 FMSSPVQRTLSST
-1321 APFIKTPIEIITG
+1321 APLIKTPIEMVTG

-1357 KYQGVQDTTQLAETI
+1357 RSEGVNNTAKLAETI

-1382 TNIIKK
+1382 TNLIKK
-1388 VRAVLD
+1388 VQAVLD

-1407 EIIRSV
+1407 EIFRSV

-1427 YDEMLQYQ
+1427 YDEMQQYQ

>member
-1 MATSRSKKIAAR
+1 MATSRSKRNSKFKKGMAA
-13 KRQLRSNIKKF
+13 I
-24 NLNELEAKK
+24 LEAG
-33 SSPKTGMDYV
+33 SNTRSKTGMDYV

-83 LFDVFEVLN
+83 LFDIFEVLN
-92 RPQQALFGAVDNLIK
+92 RPQQALFGAIDNAINN
-107 HKDVGKGAL
+107 KDIEKGAL

-195 VLSKGTKLVKSTDT
+195 VLSKGTKLVKSADT

-225 TLGDVGKTTDVA
+225 TLGDVGKTTNVA

-260 DKAIEKV
+260 DKVIEKV

-287 STLEDAAK
+287 STLEDAARS
-295 KLGISTSKLD
+295 LGISTSKLD
-305 VYKGVKNQLRKTVDS
+305 IYKGVKDQLRNTVDS
-320 SKNIGGLIEKSK
+320 SKNIGGLIGKSK

-349 DDLNSDIDNIIAA
+349 NDLNNDIDNIITA

-381 HTKIDSAYD
+381 QTKVDSAYD

-422 LRKYGVKA
+422 LRNYGIKA
-430 SNDGRTVTLLDSNS
+430 SNDGRKVTLLDSNS

-450 DAFKDKTFGKY
+450 DAFKDKTFGNY
-461 LSAEDLVDIDDAKN
+461 LSAEDIVDIDDANK

-491 SAFPNLSR
+491 NAFPNLSR
-499 VYDDLT
+499 ASDDLT

-527 GIKASQGQFTSS
+527 EIKASQGQFTSS
-539 NKAFSGRKFKGT
+539 NKAFRGRKFKGT
-551 AKEYNRLKEAALKEK
+551 AKEYNRLKEAGLVEK
-566 DLVDDAITGAKTT
+566 TDDLVEDAITGAKTT

-593 DAGNFILDKEG
+593 DAGNFVTKNGELV
-604 KPIRDD
+604 RDD

-631 ESSEEILKGQTE
+631 ESSKEILKGKTD
-643 GLDAIDETKL
+643 LSSIDETKL
-653 TKKGLRDVNTLRA
+653 TKKGIKNVNILKT
-666 EKDFQE
+666 EKKFQDN
-672 TVSELKKLKF
+672 VASLKKLKF
-682 ELIPE
+682 DTIPE
-687 KSSEVIDNL
+687 ESSEVIDNL
-696 KTSFKDYRKAKTA
+696 KTSFTDYRKSKTA
-709 YTNELKR
+709 YVNGLKKK
-716 RIPSR
+716 S
-721 GDINKLEKNIGE
+721 
-733 KQKLITDGKYYSDY
+733 ITDD
-747 KKAEEAYKKALKT
+747 ELKALKT
-760 KDISKETLNE
+760 TMDNN
-770 LKQTII
+770 
-776 DKQKLVRN
+776 QKLVT
-784 SRAFKSYE
+784 S
-792 KSKNIYGKA
+792 
-801 LELSGSSTKRLAK
+801 
-814 LKNDMI
+814 
-820 RNQKIVTN
+820 
-828 NINVAKRF
+828 NINVVKQL
-836 QNKQARDIVG
+836 QNKQARDAVK
-846 NANKAFRE
+846 NANRAFRQ
-854 GKRTG
+854 GKMTG
-859 RNIEKEML
+859 RSIEKEIQRL
-867 KLKKTQGQIRAI
+867 TKTQGQVKAI
-879 YESAQDLADSLPGQI
+879 YESAQDLAESLPGQI

-906 SSDAI
+906 SADAI
-911 FASKSKIM
+911 FTSKSKIM

-931 QEGIEFMQTGFME
+931 QEGIEFMNTGFME
-944 NLADYVKESPKFNKG
+944 NLADYVKRTPEFNKG

-970 LFNNNKYIKMADE
+970 LFNNNKYIKMTDE
-983 VGDKIPYGFT
+983 VGDKVPYGFT

-1042 ANDTS
+1042 ANNVG
-1047 KNQIKPL
+1047 KNQVNPL
-1054 IKFIDGINNMF
+1054 IRFMDGINNIF

-1075 QIRNIVG
+1075 QMRNIVG
-1082 NGTNMVLSGMPAK
+1082 NSTNMVLSGMPAK
-1095 DLPVYYTRAVS
+1095 DLPVYYTRAAS

-1128 KDFDILKDFYTAG
+1128 KDFDILKDFYKAG

-1168 ASAYFNEGMDRLNR
+1168 ASANLNEGMDRLNR

-1215 DNMSDLERNF
+1215 DNMSDLERNV
-1225 FKKIIPFYTFTKQ
+1225 FKKLIPFYTFTKQ

-1244 SNIAK
+1244 SNVAK
-1249 NTPKYKRLFRALN
+1249 NTPKYKRLFRVLN
-1262 KAYDSVGE
+1262 KAYDSVGD
-1270 DKYYQYQKESMQ
+1270 DKVASYQKNNMQ

-1308 FMSNPLQRTGAST
+1308 FMSNPVQRTLAST
-1321 APFIKTPIEIITG
+1321 APLIKTPIEMVTG

-1357 KYQGVQDTTQLAETI
+1357 RSEGVNNTAKLAETI

-1382 TNIIKK
+1382 TNLIKK
-1388 VRAVLD
+1388 VQAVLD

-1407 EIIRSV
+1407 EIFRSV

-1427 YDEMLQYQ
+1427 YDEMQQYQ

>member
-1 MATSRSKKIAAR
+1 MATSRSKRNSNFKKGMAA
-13 KRQLRSNIKKF
+13 I
-24 NLNELEAKK
+24 LEAG
-33 SSPKTGMDYV
+33 SETPRKTGMGYV
-43 KGQVGNYKNR
+43 KGQVKNYKSR

-83 LFDVFEVLN
+83 LFDIFEVLS
-92 RPQQALFGAVDNLIK
+92 RPQQALFGAIDNAINN
-107 HKDVGKGAL
+107 KDIGKGAL

-138 NGKANLFTKEGR
+138 TGKGNIFTKEGR
-150 KNIRLSDVLGFG
+150 KNLSLSDFLGLG
-162 LDIFADPL
+162 LDIIADPL
-170 DLIAAPVKV
+170 DYITAPVKV
-179 TSTAGKAVKAA
+179 ASTAGKAVKAA
-190 DNVSD
+190 DNISD
-195 VLSKGTKLVKSTDT
+195 VLSKGTKLVKSADT

-225 TLGDVGKTTDVA
+225 TLGDVGKTTNVA

-287 STLEDAAK
+287 RTLEDAAK

-305 VYKGVKNQLRKTVDS
+305 VYKGVKDQLRKTVDS
-320 SKNIGGLIEKSK
+320 SKNIGGLIGKSK

-349 DDLNSDIDNIIAA
+349 NDLNNDIDNIITA

-368 EAQAYYRQISDAL
+368 EAQAFYRKISDAL
-381 HTKIDSAYD
+381 QTKVDSAYD

-422 LRKYGVKA
+422 LRKYGIKA

-461 LSAEDLVDIDDAKN
+461 LSAEDLVDIDDAN
-475 FLNSTPEL
+475 RFLNSTPEL

-491 SAFPNLSR
+491 SAFPSLSR
-499 VYDDLT
+499 TSDDLT

-527 GIKASQGQFTSS
+527 EIKASQGQFTSS
-539 NKAFSGRKFKGT
+539 NKAFRGRKFKGT
-551 AKEYNRLKEAALKEK
+551 AKEYNRLKEAGLVEK
-566 DLVDDAITGAKTT
+566 TDDLVEDAITGAKTT

-593 DAGNFILDKEG
+593 DAGNFVTKNGELV
-604 KPIRDD
+604 RDD

-631 ESSEEILKGQTE
+631 ESSKEILKGKTD
-643 GLDAIDETKL
+643 LSSIDETKL
-653 TKKGLRDVNTLRA
+653 TKKGIKDVNILKT
-666 EKDFQE
+666 EKAFQDN
-672 TVSELKKLKF
+672 VASLKKLKF
-682 ELIPE
+682 DTIPE
-687 KSSEVIDNL
+687 ESSEVIDNL
-696 KTSFKDYRKAKTA
+696 KTSFTDYRKSKTA
-709 YTNELKR
+709 YVNGLKKK
-716 RIPSR
+716 S
-721 GDINKLEKNIGE
+721 
-733 KQKLITDGKYYSDY
+733 ITDD
-747 KKAEEAYKKALKT
+747 ELKALKT
-760 KDISKETLNE
+760 TMDNN
-770 LKQTII
+770 
-776 DKQKLVRN
+776 QKLVT
-784 SRAFKSYE
+784 S
-792 KSKNIYGKA
+792 
-801 LELSGSSTKRLAK
+801 
-814 LKNDMI
+814 
-820 RNQKIVTN
+820 
-828 NINVAKRF
+828 NINVAKQF
-836 QNKQARDIVG
+836 QNKQARDAVK
-846 NANKAFRE
+846 NANRAFRQ
-854 GKRTG
+854 GKMTG
-859 RNIEKEML
+859 RSIEKEIQRL
-867 KLKKTQGQIRAI
+867 TKTQGQVKAI
-879 YESAQDLADSLPGQI
+879 YESAQDLAESLPGQI
-894 RYQEAALKKIEN
+894 KYQEAALKKIEN

-931 QEGIEFMQTGFME
+931 QEGIEFMNTGFME
-944 NLADYVKESPKFNKG
+944 NLADYVKRTPEFNKG

-970 LFNNNKYIKMADE
+970 LFNNNKYIKMTDE
-983 VGDKIPYGFT
+983 VGDKVPYGFT

-1042 ANDTS
+1042 ANNAG
-1047 KNQIKPL
+1047 KNQVNPL
-1054 IKFIDGINNMF
+1054 IKFIDGVNNTF

-1075 QIRNIVG
+1075 QMRNIVG
-1082 NGTNMVLSGMPAK
+1082 NSTNMVLSGMPAK
-1095 DLPVYYTRAVS
+1095 DLPVYYTRAAS
-1106 LWNKSDELMDAFR
+1106 LWNKSDELMDVFR
-1119 KGTLTAAQK
+1119 KGTLTATQK
-1128 KDFDILKDFYTAG
+1128 KEFDILKDFYKAG

-1168 ASAYFNEGMDRLNR
+1168 VSANLNEGMDRLNR

-1204 VDAVRMVLFDP
+1204 VDAVRTVLFDP
-1215 DNMSDLERNF
+1215 DNMSDLERNV
-1225 FKKIIPFYTFTKQ
+1225 FKKLIPFYTFTKQ

-1244 SNIAK
+1244 SNVAK

-1262 KAYDSVGE
+1262 KAYDSVGD
-1270 DKYYQYQKESMQ
+1270 DKIASYQKNNMQ

-1287 TGSNGEQLFLKA
+1287 TGSNGEQLFLKT

-1308 FMSNPLQRTGAST
+1308 FMSNPVQRTLSST
-1321 APFIKTPIEIITG
+1321 APLIKTPIEMVTG

-1357 KYQGVQDTTQLAETI
+1357 RSEGVNNTAKLAETI

-1382 TNIIKK
+1382 TNLIKK
-1388 VRAVLD
+1388 VQAVLD

-1407 EIIRSV
+1407 EIFRSV

-1442 NQGIDVPTMTEINAT
+1442 NQGIDIPTMTEINAT

>member
-1 MATSRSKKIAAR
+1 MATSRSKRISAR
-13 KRQLRSNIKKF
+13 KRQLRKNIKNF
-24 NLNELEAKK
+24 DLNGK
-33 SSPKTGMDYV
+33 SGRATGMDYV
-43 KGQVGNYKNR
+43 KNQVGNYKTR
-53 LKNIGVDPEKAIDTR
+53 LQNIGVDPEEAIDTR
-68 NPLEKALNLK
+68 NPLEKVLNLK

-83 LFDVFEVLN
+83 LFDIFEVLN
-92 RPQQALFGAVDNLIK
+92 RPQQALFGAIDNAINN
-107 HKDVGKGAL
+107 KDVGKGAL

-225 TLGDVGKTTDVA
+225 TLGDVGKTTKTVWRPA
-237 WKPISSILVE
+237 NSALFSY
-247 KAGKGIKKGVGLS
+247 AGQGIKKGAKFGDNILEKALS
-260 DKAIEKV
+260 K
-267 LGVSDARNL
+267 SDAKSL
-276 RKAEK
+276 RKAEEYVAK
-281 YAERTG
+281 AGGTI
-287 STLEDAAK
+287 EDALK
-295 KLGISTSKLD
+295 EIGKSSTKLD
-305 VYKGVKNQLRKTVDS
+305 TYKGIKDQLSRIIDS
-320 SKNIGGLIEKSK
+320 SKNIGGLIGKSK
-332 EAENIANVNKTI
+332 EAENISNINKTI

-349 DDLNSDIDNIIAA
+349 NDLNSDIDNIIAA

-368 EAQAYYRQISDAL
+368 EAQAYYRKISEAL

-444 KLKPLS
+444 KLKSLS
-450 DAFKDKTFGKY
+450 DVFKDKTFGNY
-461 LSAEDLVDIDDAKN
+461 LSAEDIVDIDEANK

-499 VYDDLT
+499 ASDYLT

-539 NKAFSGRKFKGT
+539 NKAFRGRKFKGT

-610 NLYKELVDKKKNR
+610 NLYKELVDKKNKR
-623 IASLQQEL
+623 KAALQQEL

-653 TKKGLRDVNTLRA
+653 TKKGIKNVNILKA

-672 TVSELKKLKF
+672 TVSELKKIKFDASEPPLKF
-682 ELIPE
+682 KKEILDLNQIPE
-687 KSSEVIDNL
+687 ESSEVIDNL
-696 KTSFKDYRKAKTA
+696 RTSFTDYRKAKNA
-709 YTNELKR
+709 YVNGLK
-716 RIPSR
+716 
-721 GDINKLEKNIGE
+721 KKNI
-733 KQKLITDGKYYSDY
+733 TWF
-747 KKAEEAYKKALKT
+747 
-760 KDISKETLNE
+760 E
-770 LKQTII
+770 L
-776 DKQKLVRN
+776 
-784 SRAFKSYE
+784 E
-792 KSKNIYGKA
+792 H
-801 LELSGSSTKRLAK
+801 
-814 LKNDMI
+814 LKNQM
-820 RNQKIVTN
+820 NNSKKMVTT
-828 NINVAKRF
+828 NINVAKKF
-836 QNKQARDIVG
+836 QDKKSIEAIKK
-846 NANKAFRE
+846 ANKAFRE
-854 GKRTG
+854 GKATG
-859 RNIEKEML
+859 RSIEKEML
-867 KLKKTQGQIRAI
+867 KLKKTQGQRRVI

-983 VGDKIPYGFT
+983 VGDKVPYGFT

-1075 QIRNIVG
+1075 QMRNIIG
-1082 NGTNMVLSGMPAK
+1082 NSTNMVLSGMPAK
-1095 DLPVYYTRAVS
+1095 YLPVYYSKAHS
-1106 LWNKSDELMDAFR
+1106 LWNNADELMDGFR

-1128 KDFDILKDFYTAG
+1128 KDFDILKEFYTAG
-1141 FAEAY
+1141 FADAY

-1168 ASAYFNEGMDRLNR
+1168 ASAKANEAVDTYNR
-1182 LTLLMYAKDNPQ
+1182 LALLMYAKDNPQ

-1244 SNIAK
+1244 SNVVK

-1270 DKYYQYQKESMQ
+1270 GNYYEYQKNNMQ

-1308 FMSNPLQRTGAST
+1308 FMSNPVQRTLSST
-1321 APFIKTPIEIITG
+1321 APLIKTPIEAVTG

-1357 KYQGVQDTTQLAETI
+1357 KYQGVQDTAKLAETI

-1382 TNIIKK
+1382 TNLIKK
-1388 VRAVLD
+1388 VQAVLD

-1407 EIIRSV
+1407 EIFRSV

>member
-1 MATSRSKKIAAR
+1 MATSRSRRNSKFKKGMAA
-13 KRQLRSNIKKF
+13 II
-24 NLNELEAKK
+24 EAG
-33 SSPKTGMDYV
+33 SETPRKTGMGYV
-43 KGQVGNYKNR
+43 KGQVKNYKSR

-83 LFDVFEVLN
+83 LFDIFEVLS
-92 RPQQALFGAVDNLIK
+92 RPQQALFGAIDNAINN
-107 HKDVGKGAL
+107 KDVGKGAL

-138 NGKANLFTKEGR
+138 TGKGNIFTKEGR
-150 KNIRLSDVLGFG
+150 KNLSLSDFLGLG
-162 LDIFADPL
+162 LDIVADPL
-170 DLIAAPVKV
+170 DYITAPVKV
-179 TSTAGKAVKAA
+179 ASTAGKAVKAA

-195 VLSKGTKLVKSTDT
+195 VLSKGTKLVKSADT

-225 TLGDVGKTTDVA
+225 TLGDVGKTTNVA

-287 STLEDAAK
+287 RTLEDAAK
-295 KLGISTSKLD
+295 SLGVSTSKLD
-305 VYKGVKNQLRKTVDS
+305 IYKGIKNQLKNTVDS
-320 SKNIGGLIEKSK
+320 SKNIGGLVGKAR
-332 EAENIANVNKTI
+332 EAENVADLNRRT
-344 GERVL
+344 GERVYNEL
-349 DDLNSDIDNIIAA
+349 TKSAREIAENTAAKTGENADDVFKNIA
-362 SGKQGD
+362 
-368 EAQAYYRQISDAL
+368 DAIN
-381 HTKIDSAYD
+381 TKIDFNYD
-390 RTIRGDDV
+390 RAIKGQDV
-398 LASLKKGKAV
+398 LSSLKKGKAV
-408 DFFNE
+408 DFYNDE
-413 DSAKAITDE
+413 SAKAIVDE
-422 LRKYGVKA
+422 LRDYGIKA
-430 SNDGRTVTLLDSNS
+430 SNDGRKVTLLDSNS
-444 KLKPLS
+444 KLKNLS
-450 DAFKDKTFGKY
+450 DAFKDKKFGNY
-461 LSAEDLVDIDDAKN
+461 LSAEDYADVQKANDLI
-475 FLNSTPEL
+475 NSSPEL
-483 QELSRKAE
+483 QELYNRTEKTLPELGRFADE
-491 SAFPNLSR
+491 T
-499 VYDDLT
+499 T
-505 GLNASNIT
+505 GLNTSDIAGM
-513 KEGYVR
+513 EGYTK
-519 HGLTDEGK
+519 HGLTKEAQD
-527 GIKASQGQFTSS
+527 IKAQEGQFTSA
-539 NKAFSGRKFKGT
+539 NKAFRGRKFKGT
-551 AKEYNRLKEAALKEK
+551 AKEYNRLQEAALKEK
-566 DLVDDAITGAKTT
+566 GLVDDAITGAKTT

-593 DAGNFILDKEG
+593 DAGNFVLDKEG

-623 IASLQQEL
+623 ISSLQQEL
-631 ESSEEILKGQTE
+631 DSSKEILKGKE
-643 GLDAIDETKL
+643 NLDLIDETKL
-653 TKKGLRDVNTLRA
+653 TKKGMKDVNILRT
-666 EKDFQE
+666 EKTFQDN
-672 TVSELKKLKF
+672 VANLKKIKF
-682 ELIPE
+682 DTIPE
-687 KSSEVIDNL
+687 ESSEVIDNL
-696 KTSFKDYRKAKTA
+696 RTSFTDYRKSKTA
-709 YTNELKR
+709 YVNGLKKKSITDDELK
-716 RIPSR
+716 
-721 GDINKLEKNIGE
+721 
-733 KQKLITDGKYYSDY
+733 T
-747 KKAEEAYKKALKT
+747 LKT
-760 KDISKETLNE
+760 TMDNN
-770 LKQTII
+770 
-776 DKQKLVRN
+776 QKLVT
-784 SRAFKSYE
+784 A
-792 KSKNIYGKA
+792 
-801 LELSGSSTKRLAK
+801 
-814 LKNDMI
+814 
-820 RNQKIVTN
+820 
-828 NINVAKRF
+828 NINVAKQF

-846 NANKAFRE
+846 NANKAFRQ
-854 GKRTG
+854 GKVTG
-859 RNIEKEML
+859 RSIEKEMQ
-867 KLKKTQGQIRAI
+867 KLTKTQGQVKAI
-879 YESAQDLADSLPGQI
+879 YESAEDLAQSLPGQI
-894 RYQEAALKKIEN
+894 KYQEAALKKIEN
-906 SSDAI
+906 SADTI

-931 QEGIEFMQTGFME
+931 REGIEFMQTSFFE
-944 NLADYVKESPKFNKG
+944 NLADYVKESPKFNKA

-970 LFNNNKYIKMADE
+970 LFNNNKYVKMADE

-1016 DLANVMNQFKG
+1016 DLVNVLNQFKG

-1042 ANDTS
+1042 ANNAE

-1054 IKFIDGINNMF
+1054 MKFIDGVNNTF

-1075 QIRNIVG
+1075 QMRNILG
-1082 NGTNMVLSGMPAK
+1082 NSTNMVLSGMPAK
-1095 DLPVYYTRAVS
+1095 DLPVYYTRAAS

-1161 LIGKASK
+1161 LIGKTSK
-1168 ASAYFNEGMDRLNR
+1168 ASAKMNEKMDTFNR

-1244 SNIAK
+1244 SNVAK

-1262 KAYDSVGE
+1262 KAYDSVGD
-1270 DKYYQYQKESMQ
+1270 DKIASYQKNNMQ

-1321 APFIKTPIEIITG
+1321 APLIKTPIEIITG

-1357 KYQGVQDTTQLAETI
+1357 RSEGVNNTAKLAETI

-1382 TNIIKK
+1382 TNLIKK
-1388 VRAVLD
+1388 VQAVLD
-1394 KDQDGKSNQQLWA
+1394 RDQEGKSNQQLWA
-1407 EIIRSV
+1407 EIFRSV

>member
-1 MATSRSKKIAAR
+1 MATSRSKRNSNFKKGMAAILKAGSETPR
-13 KRQLRSNIKKF
+13 
-24 NLNELEAKK
+24 
-33 SSPKTGMDYV
+33 KTGMGYV
-43 KGQVGNYKNR
+43 KGQVKNYKSR

-83 LFDVFEVLN
+83 LFDIFEVLN
-92 RPQQALFGAVDNLIK
+92 RPQQALFGAIDNAINN
-107 HKDVGKGAL
+107 KDVGKGAL

-138 NGKANLFTKEGR
+138 TGKGNIFTKEGR
-150 KNIRLSDVLGFG
+150 KNLSLSDFLGLG
-162 LDIFADPL
+162 LDIVADPL
-170 DLIAAPVKV
+170 DYIAAPVKV
-179 TSTAGKAVKAA
+179 ASSAGKAVKAA
-190 DNVSD
+190 DNISD
-195 VLSKGTKLVKSTDT
+195 VLSKGTKLVKSADT

-225 TLGDVGKTTDVA
+225 TLGDVGKTTNVA

-305 VYKGVKNQLRKTVDS
+305 VYKGVKDQLRKTVDS
-320 SKNIGGLIEKSK
+320 SKNIGGLIGESK

-349 DDLNSDIDNIIAA
+349 NDLNSDIDNIITA

-368 EAQAYYRQISDAL
+368 EAQAFYRKISDAL
-381 HTKIDSAYD
+381 QTKVDSAYD

-450 DAFKDKTFGKY
+450 DAFKDKTFGNY
-461 LSAEDLVDIDDAKN
+461 LSAEDIVDIDDANK

-499 VYDDLT
+499 ASDDLT

-519 HGLTDEGK
+519 HGLTDGGK
-527 GIKASQGQFTSS
+527 EIKASQGQFTSS
-539 NKAFSGRKFKGT
+539 NKAFRGRKFKGT
-551 AKEYNRLKEAALKEK
+551 TKEYNRLRKNVLDEK
-566 DLVDDAITGAKTT
+566 VKGLVEDPTAPLVKDANGNLTRAKTT
-579 KRGENAAKSIYKTD
+579 TKGENAAKSIYKTD
-593 DAGNFILDKEG
+593 NDGNFIRDAKGNLV
-604 KPIRDD
+604 RDD
-610 NLYKELVDKKKNR
+610 NLYKELVDKKNNR

-653 TKKGLRDVNTLRA
+653 TKKGIKNVNILKA
-666 EKDFQE
+666 EKAFQDN
-672 TVSELKKLKF
+672 VSELKKLKF
-682 ELIPE
+682 DTIPE
-687 KSSEVIDNL
+687 EASEVIDNL
-696 KTSFKDYRKAKTA
+696 KTSFTDYRKSKTA
-709 YTNELKR
+709 YVNGLK
-716 RIPSR
+716 
-721 GDINKLEKNIGE
+721 KKNIAGDE
-733 KQKLITDGKYYSDY
+733 L
-747 KKAEEAYKKALKT
+747 KALKT
-760 KDISKETLNE
+760 AM
-770 LKQTII
+770 
-776 DKQKLVRN
+776 DK
-784 SRAFKSYE
+784 
-792 KSKNIYGKA
+792 
-801 LELSGSSTKRLAK
+801 
-814 LKNDMI
+814 
-820 RNQKIVTN
+820 NQKIVTN
-828 NINVAKRF
+828 NINVAKQF
-836 QNKQARDIVG
+836 QNKQARDAVK
-846 NANKAFRE
+846 NANRAFRQ
-854 GKRTG
+854 GKATG
-859 RNIEKEML
+859 RSIEKEVQ
-867 KLKKTQGQIRAI
+867 KLKKTQGQVTAI

-906 SSDAI
+906 SADAI

-931 QEGIEFMQTGFME
+931 QEGIEFMNTGFME
-944 NLADYVKESPKFNKG
+944 NLADYVKRTPEFNKG

-970 LFNNNKYIKMADE
+970 LFNNNKYIKMTDE
-983 VGDKIPYGFT
+983 VGDKVPYGFT
-993 KVNGSNFAN
+993 KVNGTNFAN

-1042 ANDTS
+1042 ANNAG
-1047 KNQIKPL
+1047 KNQVNPL
-1054 IKFIDGINNMF
+1054 IKFMDGINNTF

-1075 QIRNIVG
+1075 QLRNILG
-1082 NGTNMVLSGMPAK
+1082 NSTNMVLSGMPAK
-1095 DLPVYYTRAVS
+1095 DLPVYYTRAAS

-1128 KDFDILKDFYTAG
+1128 KDFDILKDFYKAG

-1168 ASAYFNEGMDRLNR
+1168 VSANLNEGMDRLNR

-1204 VDAVRMVLFDP
+1204 VDAVRTVLFDP
-1215 DNMSDLERNF
+1215 DNMSDLERNV

-1262 KAYDSVGE
+1262 KAYDSVGD
-1270 DKYYQYQKESMQ
+1270 DKIASYQKGNMQ

-1334 KSLFTGEDANYN
+1334 KSLFTGEDTNYN

-1357 KYQGVQDTTQLAETI
+1357 RSQGVQDTAQLAETI

-1382 TNIIKK
+1382 TNLIKK
-1388 VRAVLD
+1388 VQAVLD

-1407 EIIRSV
+1407 EIFRSV

>member
-107 HKDVGKGAL
+107 HKDVAKGTL
-116 EGLTGKKET
+116 EGLTGKKEI

-217 AKASSTLN
+217 SKASSTLN
-225 TLGDVGKTTDVA
+225 TLGDIGKTTDVA

-287 STLEDAAK
+287 NTLEDAARS
-295 KLGISTSKLD
+295 LGISTSKLD
-305 VYKGVKNQLRKTVDS
+305 VYKGVKNQLRNTVDS
-320 SKNIGGLIEKSK
+320 SKNIGGLIGKSK

-381 HTKIDSAYD
+381 QTKVDSAYD

-430 SNDGRTVTLLDSNS
+430 SNDGRKVTLLDSNS

-461 LSAEDLVDIDDAKN
+461 LSAEDIVDIDDANK
-475 FLNSTPEL
+475 FLNNTPEL

-527 GIKASQGQFTSS
+527 EIKASQGQFTSS
-539 NKAFSGRKFKGT
+539 NKAFRGRKFKGT

-593 DAGNFILDKEG
+593 DAGNFVLDKEG

-610 NLYKELVDKKKNR
+610 NLYKELVDKKNKR
-623 IASLQQEL
+623 KAALQQEL
-631 ESSEEILKGQTE
+631 ESSEEILKGKTE

-653 TKKGLRDVNTLRA
+653 TKKGIKNVNILKA

-672 TVSELKKLKF
+672 TLSELKKIKFDASEPPLKF
-682 ELIPE
+682 KKEILDLNQIPE
-687 KSSEVIDNL
+687 ESSEVIDNL
-696 KTSFKDYRKAKTA
+696 RTSFTDYRKAKNA
-709 YTNELKR
+709 YVNGLK
-716 RIPSR
+716 
-721 GDINKLEKNIGE
+721 KKNI
-733 KQKLITDGKYYSDY
+733 TWF
-747 KKAEEAYKKALKT
+747 
-760 KDISKETLNE
+760 E
-770 LKQTII
+770 L
-776 DKQKLVRN
+776 
-784 SRAFKSYE
+784 E
-792 KSKNIYGKA
+792 H
-801 LELSGSSTKRLAK
+801 
-814 LKNDMI
+814 LKNQM
-820 RNQKIVTN
+820 NNSKKMVTT
-828 NINVAKRF
+828 NINVAKKF
-836 QNKQARDIVG
+836 QDKKGIEAIKK
-846 NANKAFRE
+846 ANKAFTE
-854 GKRTG
+854 GKATG
-859 RNIEKEML
+859 RSIEKEMQ
-867 KLKKTQGQIRAI
+867 KLKKTQGQVKAI

-931 QEGIEFMQTGFME
+931 QEGIEFMNTGFME
-944 NLADYVKESPKFNKG
+944 NLADYVRRSPEFNKA

-1042 ANDTS
+1042 ANNAE

-1054 IKFIDGINNMF
+1054 IKFIDGINNVF

-1075 QIRNIVG
+1075 QMRNILG
-1082 NGTNMVLSGMPAK
+1082 NSTNMVLSGMPAK
-1095 DLPVYYTRAVS
+1095 DLPVYYTRAAS

-1168 ASAYFNEGMDRLNR
+1168 VSANLNEGMDRLNR

-1244 SNIAK
+1244 SNVAK

-1262 KAYDSVGE
+1262 KAYDSVGD
-1270 DKYYQYQKESMQ
+1270 DKIASYQKNNMQ

-1308 FMSNPLQRTGAST
+1308 FMSNPVQRTLSST
-1321 APFIKTPIEIITG
+1321 APLIKTPIEMVTG

-1357 KYQGVQDTTQLAETI
+1357 RSQGVQDTAQLAETI

-1382 TNIIKK
+1382 TNLIKK
-1388 VRAVLD
+1388 VQAVLD

-1407 EIIRSV
+1407 EIFRSV

>member
-1 MATSRSKKIAAR
+1 MATSRSKRNSKFKKGMAA
-13 KRQLRSNIKKF
+13 II
-24 NLNELEAKK
+24 EAG
-33 SSPKTGMDYV
+33 SETPRKTGMGYV
-43 KGQVGNYKNR
+43 KGQVKNYKSR

-83 LFDVFEVLN
+83 LFDIFEVLN
-92 RPQQALFGAVDNLIK
+92 RPQQALFGAIDNAINN
-107 HKDVGKGAL
+107 KDIGKGAL

-138 NGKANLFTKEGR
+138 TGKGNIFTKEGR
-150 KNIRLSDVLGFG
+150 KNLSLSDFLGLG
-162 LDIFADPL
+162 LDIVADPL
-170 DLIAAPVKV
+170 DYITAPVKV
-179 TSTAGKAVKAA
+179 ASTAGKAVKAA
-190 DNVSD
+190 DNISD
-195 VLSKGTKLVKSTDT
+195 VLSKGTKLVKSADT

-225 TLGDVGKTTDVA
+225 TLGDVGKTTNVA

-287 STLEDAAK
+287 RTLEDAAK

-305 VYKGVKNQLRKTVDS
+305 VYKGVKDQLRKTVDS
-320 SKNIGGLIEKSK
+320 SKNIGGLIGKSK

-349 DDLNSDIDNIIAA
+349 NDLNSDIDNIIAA

-368 EAQAYYRQISDAL
+368 EAQAYYRKISEAL
-381 HTKIDSAYD
+381 QTKVDSAYD
-390 RTIRGDDV
+390 RTIRGDNV

-422 LRKYGVKA
+422 LRKYGIKA
-430 SNDGRTVTLLDSNS
+430 SNDGRKVTLLDSNS

-461 LSAEDLVDIDDAKN
+461 LSKEDLSDLEKAKEL
-475 FLNSTPEL
+475 LNSTPEL

-499 VYDDLT
+499 ASDDLT

-527 GIKASQGQFTSS
+527 EIKASQGQFTSS
-539 NKAFSGRKFKGT
+539 NKAFRERKFKGT
-551 AKEYNRLKEAALKEK
+551 AKEYNRLQEAGLVEK
-566 DLVDDAITGAKTT
+566 TDDLVEDAITGAKTT

-593 DAGNFILDKEG
+593 DAGNFVLDKEG

-610 NLYKELVDKKKNR
+610 NLYKELVAKKNKR
-623 IASLQQEL
+623 KEALQQEL
-631 ESSEEILKGQTE
+631 ESVEEILKGKTE
-643 GLDAIDETKL
+643 GLDAIDESKL

-672 TVSELKKLKF
+672 TVSELKKIKFDTSEPPLKF
-682 ELIPE
+682 KKEILDLNQIPE
-687 KSSEVIDNL
+687 ESSEVIDNL
-696 KTSFKDYRKAKTA
+696 RTSFTDYRKAKNA
-709 YTNELKR
+709 YVNGLK
-716 RIPSR
+716 
-721 GDINKLEKNIGE
+721 KKNITGF
-733 KQKLITDGKYYSDY
+733 
-747 KKAEEAYKKALKT
+747 
-760 KDISKETLNE
+760 E
-770 LKQTII
+770 L
-776 DKQKLVRN
+776 
-784 SRAFKSYE
+784 E
-792 KSKNIYGKA
+792 H
-801 LELSGSSTKRLAK
+801 
-814 LKNDMI
+814 LKNQM
-820 RNQKIVTN
+820 NNSKKMVTT
-828 NINVAKRF
+828 NINVAKKF
-836 QNKQARDIVG
+836 QDKKGIEAIKK
-846 NANKAFRE
+846 ANKAFTE
-854 GKRTG
+854 GKVAG
-859 RNIEKEML
+859 RSIEKEMQ

-879 YESAQDLADSLPGQI
+879 YESAEDLAKSLPGQI

-931 QEGIEFMQTGFME
+931 QEGIEFMNTGFME
-944 NLADYVKESPKFNKG
+944 NLADYVKRTPEFNKG

-970 LFNNNKYIKMADE
+970 LFNNNKYVKMADE
-983 VGDKIPYGFT
+983 VEDKIPYGFT

-1016 DLANVMNQFKG
+1016 DLVNVLNQFKG

-1042 ANDTS
+1042 ANNAE

-1054 IKFIDGINNMF
+1054 MKFIDGVNNTF

-1075 QIRNIVG
+1075 QMRNILG
-1082 NGTNMVLSGMPAK
+1082 NSTNMVLSGMPAK
-1095 DLPVYYTRAVS
+1095 DLPVYYTRAAS

-1168 ASAYFNEGMDRLNR
+1168 ASANLNEGMDRLNR

-1244 SNIAK
+1244 SNVAK

-1262 KAYDSVGE
+1262 KAYDSVGD
-1270 DKYYQYQKESMQ
+1270 DKIASYQKNNMQ

-1321 APFIKTPIEIITG
+1321 APLIKTPIEIITG

-1357 KYQGVQDTTQLAETI
+1357 KSKGVQDTAKLAETI

-1382 TNIIKK
+1382 TNLIKK
-1388 VRAVLD
+1388 VQAVLD

-1407 EIIRSV
+1407 EIFRSV